1 MWNKKNEEVQ
11 KSIYWILIML
21 FLISFVGYSL
31 PLINISINNLSGES
45 TTTDLSLLSVFQDSN
60 SLLGSESMLT
70 RERIS
75 EVSDVLSTNTQKIKR
90 TMMSFFVSFLIMSIV
105 FIFVITNKYKA
116 ITTMV
121 NFGVLLLLIYTGL
134 AIENIY
140 GQLIK
145 SLEEGL
151 GLIASFINIS
161 DLISINIGVGYW
173 VIMSSIACLLLVQL
187 IGKKLQETAITAS
200 HE

>member
-11 KSIYWILIML
+11 KAIYWILIML